1 MGGGGTGG
9 EVGER
14 LERVEG
20 GEGLGGA
27 GVIFEDVDL
36 TFAGVKDHTYEM
48 GWVSEFRFSSPFVWS

>member
-1 MGGGGTGG
+1 MGGGRGGTGG

-36 TFAGVKDHTYEM
+36 TFAGVKDHTFM
-48 GWVSEFRFSSPFVWS
+48 RWDG